1 MLILFLFV
9 SFVSFRQC
17 KVMTILGR
25 FQEKSQILLK
35 LVWTNEQSLDK
46 SKKRAQK
53 LSKGIRKTCITR
65 GRTFCDIYDGDAT

>member
-46 SKKRAQK
+46 SQKWAKK
-53 LSKGIRKTCITR
+53 LSKGVLFALGLQLSGGCTEVL
-65 GRTFCDIYDGDAT
+65 